1 MVWLEMKQK
10 WLFFFYFFLGMLQSG
25 SGRNGTRNE
34 FFFFFG
40 SSRPDLDRNE
50 TRMTFFKFLEFFWEC
65 INSRREKRYPEWKF
79 FFLFFFFTC
88 PSPISQEM
96 KPKWFFFLIF
106 KNILL
111 IFFKKKTGECSSLGW
126 AETIFEMKKNFI
138 LFFYV
143 SWPGLA
149 RNEAKMNF
157 FNFFG
162 NALARLG

>member
-1 MVWLEMKQK
+1 MVWLEMKQE
-10 WLFFFYFFLGMLQSG
+10 WLFFFLFFLGMLQFG

-65 INSRREKRYPEWKF
+65 TNSRREKRYPEWKF
-79 FFLFFFFTC
+79 FFLFFFLLVLARFHKKW
-88 PSPISQEM
+88 SQND
-96 KPKWFFFLIF
+96 FFLKFLKIF
-106 KNILL
+106 YY
-111 IFFKKKTGECSSLGW
+111 FFLKKKTGECSSLGW

-143 SWPGLA
+143 SCPGLA